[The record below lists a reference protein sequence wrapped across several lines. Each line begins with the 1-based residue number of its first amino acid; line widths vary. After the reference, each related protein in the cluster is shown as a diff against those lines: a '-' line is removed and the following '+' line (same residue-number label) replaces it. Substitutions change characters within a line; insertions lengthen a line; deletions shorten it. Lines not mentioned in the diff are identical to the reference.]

1 MFNRIR
7 HSILAFI
14 DFFHKPFSRFIDKQT
29 FRYVACGGSNQV
41 FGIFLYWVSYNF
53 ILHQHDIPLFDG
65 IKITAPIAAYLISFC
80 FSFPMG
86 FFLSRY
92 IVFPES
98 ALHKHV
104 QFFRYIVLI
113 ATCLILSYCFIKFF
127 VEVCGFYP
135 TPSNAATSVILAVF
149 SYFSQRKFTFKVE
162 KPVAQ

>member
-1 MFNRIR
+1 MFSKVR

-14 DFFHKPFSRFIDKQT
+14 DFFHKPFRKLIDKQT
-29 FRYVACGGSNQV
+29 FRYLACGGSNQV
-41 FGIFLYWVSYNF
+41 FGIFLYGFSYDYL
-53 ILHQHDIPLFDG
+53 LHRQDVPLFNG
-65 IKITAPIAAYLISFC
+65 IKITAPIAAYLISFAVT
-80 FSFPMG
+80 FPLG

-127 VEVCGFYP
+127 VEICGFWA
-135 TPSNAATSVILAVF
+135 TPSYVITSVVLAVF
-149 SYFSQRKFTFKVE
+149 SYISQRKFTFKVD
-162 KPVAQ
+162 KSVAQ